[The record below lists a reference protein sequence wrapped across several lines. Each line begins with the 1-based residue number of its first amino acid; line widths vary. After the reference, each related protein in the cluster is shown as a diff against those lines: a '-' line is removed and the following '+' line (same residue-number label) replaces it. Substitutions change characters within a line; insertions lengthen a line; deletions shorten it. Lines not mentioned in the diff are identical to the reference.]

1 MLVTLKE
8 ILSFAE
14 KNNSA
19 VGAFNV
25 TSLECIMAVIEA
37 AEELDYPVIIQH
49 APVHEQYIP
58 FETIAPIMI
67 LAAQKAKVPVCV
79 HLDHGD
85 DLNLVKRALELG
97 FTSVMY
103 DGSSL
108 PLAENIKNTKI
119 AVEMARKYN
128 ASVEAEIGVMIHKKT
143 TFADEV
149 VPEITA
155 DMYTNPDDALKF
167 YQETKIDALACSFG
181 NIHGIYAKEPKLDY
195 DRIQKIHELVNIPLV
210 MHGGSG
216 IDRQGYENSII
227 RGIRKINYYTYMA
240 KAAGEQISMKND
252 YHFYHD
258 IVVDA
263 IKIMKEN
270 AKQAMSI
277 FSMRNPSIKT
287 K

>member
-8 ILSFAE
+8 ILNIAE

-19 VGAFNV
+19 IGAFNV
-25 TSLECIMAVIEA
+25 PNLECVMAVISA

-49 APVHEQYIP
+49 APLHEQYVP
-58 FETIAPIMI
+58 FETIAPIM
-67 LAAQKAKVPVCV
+67 LQAARNAKVPVCV

-85 DLNLVKRALELG
+85 DLNQIKRALELG

-108 PLAENIKNTKI
+108 PFEENIKNTKI

-128 ASVEAEIGVMIHKKT
+128 ASVESEIGVMVRKET
-143 TFADEV
+143 TFMDEV
-149 VPEITA
+149 VPEMTE
-155 DMYTNPDDALKF
+155 DMYTNPDDVLKF
-167 YQETKIDALACSFG
+167 YLETKIDALACSFG
-181 NIHGIYAKEPKLDY
+181 NVHGIYAKEPKLDY
-195 DRIQKIHELVNIPLV
+195 PRIQKIHELVKIPLV

-258 IVVDA
+258 IVMDA

-270 AKQAMSI
+270 AKEAMSV
-277 FSMRNPSIKT
+277 FSMRNPSIDIK
-287 K
+287 